1 MSDDDG
7 LWDSNDRSCTVVFSM
22 RFMFMNIFIS
32 LDWMVCRIFF
42 DMDDMVV
49 L

>member
-1 MSDDDG
+1 VSDDDG
-7 LWDSNDRSCTVVFSM
+7 LWDSNDRYCTVVFSM

-32 LDWMVCRIFF
+32 LDWMVYVGFF
-42 DMDDMVV
+42 DVDDMVV